1 MSETGED
8 VLLREVKKSDLDN
21 VLEVANK
28 SFAEEFEIIGF
39 DPDHIRKI
47 ADQMFSVLGKI
58 FLGFLKLLGKEPFKF
73 LVAEANGRVVGTTLV
88 NTKGKVGYIGA
99 VMVHPTYRRRGIAT
113 KLMKTALNYIRKK
126 KLSRAVLHVASTNTS
141 AKDLYNK
148 LGFKKFEDTVHLV
161 ANINSLRK
169 PKNVEK
175 VLIRNFKKGD
185 IESVYDLIK
194 RSEDPT
200 HLKVFDFKKKDL
212 KTSFTQRIIHFST
225 DKKIVAVKN
234 NKIVGYIEAS
244 YTTAKE
250 AGRIGNIQVHP
261 DVRSKGIEGML
272 IYAGVD
278 HIKNVE
284 TNKVVATTLST
295 RLKLIEKM
303 KQLGFTKRLEMEAMV
318 LEL

>member
-1 MSETGED
+1 MED
-8 VLLREVKKSDLDN
+8 VLIREFKKSDLDN

-28 SFAEEFEIIGF
+28 SFAEEFEMIGF

-47 ADQMFSVLGKI
+47 ADQMFSILGKI
-58 FLGFLKLLGKEPFKF
+58 FLGFLKLLGKEPFKLF
-73 LVAEANGRVVGTTLV
+73 VAETNGRVVGTTLV
-88 NTKGKVGYIGA
+88 NTRGKAGYIGA
-99 VMVHPTYRRRGIAT
+99 VMVHPTYRRKGVAT
-113 KLMKTALNYIRKK
+113 KLMKATLNYVRKK
-126 KLSRAVLHVASTNTS
+126 KLSRAVLHVTSTNTP
-141 AKDLYNK
+141 AKNLYNR
-148 LGFKKFEDTVHLV
+148 LGFKKFEDMVHLV
-161 ANINSLRK
+161 ANINSLGK
-169 PKNVEK
+169 LENVEG
-175 VLIRNFKKGD
+175 VLIRNLEKGD
-185 IESVYDLIK
+185 IESVYGLIS

-212 KTSFTQRIIHFST
+212 KTSLIQRIIHLST

-234 NKIVGYIEAS
+234 NKIVGYAETS
-244 YTTAKE
+244 YTTDKE

-261 DVRSKGIEGML
+261 DMRSKGIEGIL
-272 IYAGVD
+272 IYTGVN
-278 HIKNVE
+278 HIKNVG